1 MALPLRLLLVEDS
14 ADDADLILHEL
25 RRAGYDPTC
34 ERVQTAAEL
43 KAALTQRPWDLV
55 IADYV
60 LPHFSAP
67 GALTLVQESGL
78 DLPFIVVSGAI
89 GEETAVQAMR
99 AGARDYIMKGNLARL
114 APAIVRELHE
124 AEARRERKQL
134 EEQLR
139 QAQRLE
145 AIGRL
150 AGGVAHDFNNLLTV
164 ISSRSQ
170 FILDR
175 LPSTEPS
182 RREAGLILEAARRAA
197 ALTRQLLVF
206 SRGQL
211 LQTRAL
217 NLNLV
222 VAEMEGMLQRLI
234 GERIHL
240 QAFLDPTLGRVKADQ
255 SHVEQVIMNLVV
267 NARAAMP
274 DGGRL
279 TIETANVDLDDSY
292 CRARVGTS
300 PGPHV
305 MLAVTDDGVG
315 MDAETQSHLFEPFFT
330 TKGIMGTGLGL
341 AVVYGIVKQSGGS
354 ISVVSAPGQGTSIK
368 IHLPR
373 VDTTGEETEPSAVF
387 AGSVA
392 GTETIL
398 LVEDDEDVRAVVG
411 EILRGHGYTV
421 LEAHDG
427 DQALQLSAV
436 HEGVIH
442 LVVTDLVMPHLG
454 GRELVDRMMPGRPDV
469 RVLFVS
475 GYTDDTITDYEAL
488 GAYFLEK
495 PFAAPDLVRK
505 VREVLNTPRKG
516 TVATG

>member
-34 ERVQTAAEL
+34 ERVQTAAEMQ
-43 KAALTQRPWDLV
+43 AALAQRSWDLV

-67 GALTLVQESGL
+67 DALTLVQESGL

-124 AEARRERKQL
+124 AGARRERKQL

-217 NLNLV
+217 NLNFV
-222 VAEMEGMLQRLI
+222 VAEMEGMLRPLI
-234 GERIHL
+234 GERINM
-240 QAFLDPTLGRVKADQ
+240 QSFLDPTLGRVKADK

-267 NARAAMP
+267 NARAALP

-279 TIETANVDLDDSY
+279 TIETANVDLDDAY

-305 MLAVTDDGVG
+305 MLAVTDNGAG

-354 ISVVSAPGQGTSIK
+354 ISVLSAPGQGTSIK

-373 VDTTGEETEPSAVF
+373 VDTTAEETELSSVF
-387 AGSVA
+387 AGSGA

-411 EILRGHGYTV
+411 EILRSHGYTV
-421 LEAHDG
+421 MEAHDG

-442 LVVTDLVMPHLG
+442 LVITDLVMPHVC
-454 GRELVDRMMPGRPDV
+454 GRELFDRMMPRRPDV

-475 GYTDDTITDYEAL
+475 GYADDTITDYDAL

-495 PFAAPDLVRK
+495 PFAAADLVRK

-516 TVATG
+516 TTATG